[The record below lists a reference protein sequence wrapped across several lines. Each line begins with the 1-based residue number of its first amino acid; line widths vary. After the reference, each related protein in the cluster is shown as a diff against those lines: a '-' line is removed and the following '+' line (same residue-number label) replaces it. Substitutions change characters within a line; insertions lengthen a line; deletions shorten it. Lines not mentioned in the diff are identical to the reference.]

1 MLKKSILLIILF
13 LLCFVA
19 LIQGQNIDFNSKN
32 FSDKAGLA
40 EALKNMKKGDEYFGY
55 KKAWIYPNAL
65 EYYLKAQEFNPNNA
79 VLNFKIGICYLN
91 SCNKAASLGY
101 FLKAKEL
108 NPKVDPKINYA
119 IAQAYHYSLKFDEA
133 IATYTEYLEK
143 NLSESDRAVLSP
155 QIQKKILECKQGKK
169 LVESAV
175 NVKIENLG
183 ASLNSIYNDY
193 TPLSTKPDSFIIFTS
208 RREEAPGKQVAMN
221 TKDFFEDI
229 YISRMNGGVW
239 SKPVQLSSNISGSSH
254 DAASALIYSGF
265 SLLIYK
271 GLSGAGDIYESN
283 LSENGTWSVPKPIAA
298 MNSPHHESS
307 AYITED
313 GQTAFVVSNNPD
325 KSLGGH
331 DIFSM
336 KMREDGSWS
345 HPVNIGLNVNTP
357 YDEEGVFASADGNTL
372 YFSSK
377 GHNSMGGYD
386 VFRSRFENGEWS
398 APENLG
404 YPLNTPDD
412 DLYLIAFG
420 SPGSEE
426 GYYTSVRPEGNGL
439 MDIYYYKFTPVLADT
454 RSQLTDSVTSDTTY
468 TVDLYKGEPS
478 DAFVSL
484 TDQDKASQNTNKTT
498 TEESNTT
505 VKSTATQEQNNQDTQ
520 ADKGNQSDSDQKTT
534 TASNDTGK
542 EKKEGSSQTGINIP
556 AQSGVVFHVQVGAS
570 RKPMPER
577 ELRARYPGAMYVTR
591 IEHEGWY
598 KYLIGK
604 YEKYSEAKTLQ
615 RTCGTPDAWVVVY
628 KNGTRV
634 HIREVSDM
642 LSYYTNSAM
651 LYALLR
657 I

>member
-19 LIQGQNIDFNSKN
+19 LIQGQNVDFTAKN
-32 FSDKAGLA
+32 FTDKAGLT
-40 EALKNMKKGDEYFGY
+40 EALKNMKKGDEYFAY
-55 KKAWIYPNAL
+55 KKPWLYPNAI
-65 EYYLKAQEFNPNNA
+65 EHYLKAQEFNPSNA
-79 VLNFKIGICYLN
+79 VLNFKLGVCYLN
-91 SCNKAASLGY
+91 TCNKAASLDY

-119 IAQAYHYSLKFDEA
+119 LAQAYHYSMKFDEA
-133 IATYTEYLEK
+133 IATYTEYMDK
-143 NLSESDRAVLSP
+143 DLSETDRAALSK
-155 QIQKKILECKQGKK
+155 QIQKKILECKNGKK
-169 LVESAV
+169 LTETPSAV
-175 NVKIENLG
+175 RIENLG
-183 ASLNSIYNDY
+183 TTLNSIYNDY
-193 TPLSTKPDSFIIFTS
+193 TPLTTKPDSFIIFTS

-229 YISRMNGGVW
+229 YISRNTAGTW

-283 LSENGTWSVPKPIAA
+283 LAETGTWSVPKPIGA
-298 MNSPHHESS
+298 MNTPHHESS

-313 GQTAFVVSNNPD
+313 GQMAFVVSNNPD

-331 DIFSM
+331 DIFTM
-336 KMREDGSWS
+336 KLKDDGTWTN
-345 HPVNIGLNVNTP
+345 PVNIGLNVNTP
-357 YDEEGVFASADGNTL
+357 YDEEGIFASADGKTI

-386 VFRSRFENGEWS
+386 VFRSRFENGDWS
-398 APENLG
+398 VPENLG

-420 SPGSEE
+420 APGSEE

-439 MDIYYYKFTPVLADT
+439 MDIYYYRFTPPLADT
-454 RSQLTDSVTSDTTY
+454 RSSAADSVTSDTTY

-484 TDQDKASQNTNKTT
+484 ADNDAGNKTGNDTQQQGNNTVKTTDAGQNNDQNTQTGTEEPVKDTKTT
-498 TEESNTT
+498 VTT
-505 VKSTATQEQNNQDTQ
+505 DNDSG
-520 ADKGNQSDSDQKTT
+520 KGNQGGNQ
-534 TASNDTGK
+534 
-542 EKKEGSSQTGINIP
+542 QTGVNIP
-556 AQSGVVFHVQVGAS
+556 VQSGVVFHVQVGAS

-604 YEKYSEAKTLQ
+604 YDKYSDAKTLQ

-634 HIREVSDM
+634 HIREVTDM
-642 LSYYTNSAM
+642 LTYYPNAAM